1 MLDNISAAVNEQ
13 FQLDSVL
20 ELLNRKQ
27 TLRLKGLSGSSP
39 AFLMR
44 EISHV
49 GKTLLI
55 VTGDFEKAAAI
66 ASDFENL
73 GVFDVYLFP
82 PTRKKPYESGKMDGD
97 RKSTRLNSSHVA

>member
-20 ELLNRKQ
+20 ELLNRKL
-27 TLRLKGLSGSSP
+27 TLRIKGLSVSSP

-55 VTGDFEKAAAI
+55 VTGDFVKAAAF
-66 ASDFENL
+66 ASDFEIL

-82 PTRKKPYESGKMDGD
+82 PTRKKPYEIGKMDGLYATVI
-97 RKSTRLNSSHVA
+97 RSQVLE